1 MMTIQE
7 TSDELVRLLLSPDNK
22 KEHNKKERTDKIQNL
37 VDTLVNAKVTFDL
50 KECIDGPL
58 YFSNVIEGPSP
69 LWERLGLSSSNIQ
82 GQQYTY
88 TDDEKSVINYAQV
101 FGKSE

>member
-1 MMTIQE
+1 MQ
-7 TSDELVRLLLSPDNK
+7 LLLSWETDK
-22 KEHNKKERTDKIQNL
+22 DLERTLAKQLID
-37 VDTLVNAKVTFDL
+37 AKVTFDPT
-50 KECIDGPL
+50 ECFDGRL

-88 TDDEKSVINYAQV
+88 NEKEKTVINYAEI
-101 FGKSE
+101 FGSGKCCFILQTYIVRI

>member
-58 YFSNVIEGPSP
+58 YFSNVIEGPRP